1 MQPTIA
7 TEQPPIIATIGTH
20 ANHGSDWHSFQ
31 NSLIILPLYKF
42 DFHNQFP
49 DRLSNLSR
57 IIKISDL
64 ISKMP
69 KPPLHRREKKL

>member
-31 NSLIILPLYKF
+31 NSLIILPLYKLG
-42 DFHNQFP
+42 FHSQFP
-49 DRLSNLSR
+49 DRLSNLSQT
-57 IIKISDL
+57 IKISDF
-64 ISKMP
+64 ISKIS
-69 KPPLHRREKKL
+69 KPPLHKREKRL

>member
-20 ANHGSDWHSFQ
+20 ATHGSDWHSFQ

-42 DFHNQFP
+42 GFHSQFP
-49 DRLSNLSR
+49 DRLSNLCWT
-57 IIKISDL
+57 IKISDF
-64 ISKMP
+64 ISKMSESG
-69 KPPLHRREKKL
+69 LHRLEKQL